1 MLITSVKSFKLIMED
16 LITQRLHIFI
26 IVFVTKFYVPIIGTA
41 KFVFSKSVYNLVF
54 SFKLI
59 LIQIFALAGED
70 NP

>member
-41 KFVFSKSVYNLVF
+41 KFFFKISNNLVF